1 MNPDINDY
9 IKNKREIINKKLK
22 EYFPD
27 DNDRESLLIKSI
39 NYSIHSGGKRL
50 RPILCLASCELV
62 SGKYNNAIPVACAL
76 EMIHTYSL
84 VHDDLPCMDDD
95 DLRRGKPTNHKVYG
109 EALAVLAGDALLTD
123 AFSLVIEESRKNK
136 LSESMILDL
145 VCNLSK
151 YAGSEGMVLGQSID
165 LEIEGNKEINSGLIE
180 KMHSLKTGKLIEA
193 SVISGAM
200 AGGASDSQLAR
211 LGIYSKKIGLAYQIS
226 DDVLDILGSD
236 DYGKNLGSDSK
247 NKKPTYS
254 STEGIKKSLEKVNQ
268 LTDEA
273 VKEIND
279 INNNFNPL
287 RDIAYYLS
295 ERINRKKDPARQS
308 PG

>member
-211 LGIYSKKIGLAYQIS
+211 LSIYSKKIGLAYQIS